1 MVKAS
6 TLDRATR
13 ECLTSPTM
21 AMRRPPSGPR
31 SFSIVKQSRRA
42 WVGCSCQPSPALI
55 TEQSTQEATCQ
66 GTPADEWR
74 TTRASTPMASMVCT
88 VSRRDSPLLTDE
100 VDTEKFMVSAD
111 SRLAA
116 ASNDS
121 RVRVD
126 SSKKSD
132 TTVLPRRAGTLGMA
146 RSLTSTNESLTR
158 STSSIPS
165 APRSATDS
173 RCTGGPVTGAS
184 PPRRHRRRARRPPRR
199 AGWGGSCPRSRGGWA
214 APGGPGRPSPPAAPP
229 GAARSR

>member
-1 MVKAS
+1 MGGATRVTSAPS
-6 TLDRATR
+6 MENARTLDRATR

-21 AMRRPPSGPR
+21 AMRSPPSGPR
-31 SFSIVKQSRRA
+31 SFWIVKQSRRA

-55 TEQSTQEATCQ
+55 TEQSTHEATCQ

-74 TTRASTPMASMVCT
+74 TTMASTPMASMVCT
-88 VSRRDSPLLTDE
+88 VSRSDSPFFTDD

-111 SRLAA
+111 RPLAA

-126 SSKKSD
+126 SSKKRE

-146 RSLTSTNESLTR
+146 RWLTSTKESLTR

-165 APRSATDS
+165 APRSATDR
-173 RCTGGPVTGAS
+173 RC
-184 PPRRHRRRARRPPRR
+184 PRRPRHCFTPTSTPSSRTSTTSSRRV
-199 AGWGGSCPRSRGGWA
+199 
-214 APGGPGRPSPPAAPP
+214 GRFLPT
-229 GAARSR
+229 